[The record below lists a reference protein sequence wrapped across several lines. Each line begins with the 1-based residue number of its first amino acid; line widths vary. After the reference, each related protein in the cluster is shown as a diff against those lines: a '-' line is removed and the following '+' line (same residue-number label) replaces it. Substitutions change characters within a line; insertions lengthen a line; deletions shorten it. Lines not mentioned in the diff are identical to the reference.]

1 MLIIMMGLTG
11 CSEGSNEVANT
22 QIEETQE
29 TQEMPIETAQVEEA
43 DELEVDGR
51 VKMIEQEQVFL
62 EFPAIIEEVYV
73 QEGSKVKA
81 GDVLLR
87 FSYGDYLENIEST
100 KANIKNLENEV
111 ARLQNYINTYK
122 AQEEAIKKEL
132 ELRKYYKANDAD
144 PQLSNLYISLE
155 AAQEAL
161 EIAKEDYIKTKEVYE
176 VGGASQREVEAAK
189 QQVNL
194 KEGEVASI
202 KNNIEVLKT
211 SNDLRITTLEAQ
223 LEEVQTNVKASDQE
237 VAYNLNGTQIKLAQA
252 QTDLANMKK
261 RLVKDNIE
269 GDTLIALKDNQ
280 IVSKVKCIAGTRVSG
295 NGNTLIELSN
305 EDSLIV
311 ELEVPVEEGSQ
322 IEVGQEVTVTSEDDE
337 GETQGTVS
345 TILQK
350 VIEEDDDYIPVQVK
364 LVSNTNGFLPNQ
376 KVKAK
381 IRI

>member
-1 MLIIMMGLTG
+1 
-11 CSEGSNEVANT
+11 
-22 QIEETQE
+22 
-29 TQEMPIETAQVEEA
+29 
-43 DELEVDGR
+43 
-51 VKMIEQEQVFL
+51 
-62 EFPAIIEEVYV
+62 
-73 QEGSKVKA
+73 
-81 GDVLLR
+81 
-87 FSYGDYLENIEST
+87 
-100 KANIKNLENEV
+100 
-111 ARLQNYINTYK
+111 
-122 AQEEAIKKEL
+122 
-132 ELRKYYKANDAD
+132 
-144 PQLSNLYISLE
+144 
-155 AAQEAL
+155 
-161 EIAKEDYIKTKEVYE
+161 
-176 VGGASQREVEAAK
+176 
-189 QQVNL
+189 
-194 KEGEVASI
+194 
-202 KNNIEVLKT
+202 
-211 SNDLRITTLEAQ
+211 
-223 LEEVQTNVKASDQE
+223 
-237 VAYNLNGTQIKLAQA
+237 
-252 QTDLANMKK
+252 MKK